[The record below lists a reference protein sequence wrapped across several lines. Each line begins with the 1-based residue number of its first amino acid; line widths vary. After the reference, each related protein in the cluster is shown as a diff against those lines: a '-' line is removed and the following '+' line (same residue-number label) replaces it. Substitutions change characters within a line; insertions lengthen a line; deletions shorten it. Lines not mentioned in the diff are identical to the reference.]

1 MFTRGAMPGDALST
15 ESMDFG
21 TISLPMSES
30 SSSVIR
36 FNDCEFDPDRRELRR
51 NGELVPL
58 EPRVFALLLYLIE
71 QRHKAVDKDEI
82 QDTVWAGMIVS
93 ETALARAIMKA
104 RRAVGDSADTQA
116 VIRTVHG
123 HGYQFIAKLVTE
135 EEPATETPDRES
147 PSMLPRA
154 LSAAFVIALLG
165 FAWYLW
171 PGTPPT
177 LNVHLAIMP
186 VENLTD
192 DSEYDWTRLGL
203 MGFATDLIAQSSK
216 LSVVRSSD
224 VIRFVET
231 NGMPDNDRAAA
242 DLDELRNIYGAS
254 HLLLTHLERSAGALR
269 LSYALHSVDG
279 QVEYGAMVGAEPTS
293 LLRSMIRSITNLLGE
308 QADTSREITVLVE
321 DPFINEAYSRGLAL
335 SLEGRCG
342 DALELFEVV
351 KSATESITQAHY
363 EWASCARILGR
374 WQDAEAA
381 FLEILD
387 TLPEEPTSSLR
398 ARAHHGLG
406 TVYIRTGRG
415 DAAQETLETGLLV
428 AQQAGDRFAEGMI
441 LNNLAINAK
450 DRRDHDEARAL
461 LARATVAYT
470 EAQLGILPGG
480 IPAAL
485 ANIDMA
491 EGKLDQAELHLTQAL
506 EAFRAT
512 GDRRNE
518 AMMLNNFGYLR
529 RLQGRIGDAEPLH
542 LESLAIRRDIGDR
555 VGQGRILGML
565 SILYVNE
572 RRYDDAIT
580 AANEAFEIASEA
592 NDKLFMATAM
602 AQLAQAEF
610 SSGELDDARSSYA
623 DSRALFEE
631 IEDTSRVAQVDI
643 RLARID
649 VQDDNLTSA
658 GERVDNVLAYTLR
671 EALHE
676 PAIEAMELRGD
687 IALRQGDA
695 AGAIDAYERTLK
707 HIDETGFVVTR
718 FRATVKLANVFLDN
732 EDVAAAEPLIGSLIE
747 SGETPSVLRVRAR
760 YAHLRGDAD
769 RAVELMEAFK
779 STFVDDWTEADAAAL
794 DRYLDEV

>member
-1 MFTRGAMPGDALST
+1 
-15 ESMDFG
+15 
-21 TISLPMSES
+21 MSES

-36 FNDCEFDPDRRELRR
+36 FNDCEFDPSRRELRR

-71 QRHKAVDKDEI
+71 RRHQAVDKDEI
-82 QDTVWAGMIVS
+82 QTTVWAGMIVS

-104 RRAVGDSADTQA
+104 RRAVGDSADTQD

-123 HGYQFIAKLVTE
+123 HGYQFIATLISE
-135 EEPATETPDRES
+135 EETATEAPDRES
-147 PSMLPRA
+147 RSMLPRV
-154 LSAAFVIALLG
+154 LAAVFVIVIALLG

-171 PGTPPT
+171 PGKPPAGA
-177 LNVHLAIMP
+177 VHLAIMP

-203 MGFATDLIAQSSK
+203 MGFATDLITQSSE
-216 LSVVRSSD
+216 LSVMRSSD

-231 NGMPDNDRAAA
+231 NGLPDKDSAAA
-242 DLDELRNIYGAS
+242 DLDELQDVYGAS
-254 HLLLTHLERSAGALR
+254 HLLRTHLERSAGTLR
-269 LSYALHSVDG
+269 LSYALHSADG
-279 QVEYGAMVGAEPTS
+279 RFERGTMVGAEPTS
-293 LLRSMIRSITNLLGE
+293 LLRGMIRSVTSLLGGR
-308 QADTSREITVLVE
+308 ADTVRETTVLVE

-351 KSATESITQAHY
+351 KSAIRSITRAHH

-387 TLPEEPTSSLR
+387 TLPEEPATSLR

-415 DAAQETLETGLLV
+415 DAAQKTLETGLEV
-428 AQQAGDRFAEGMI
+428 AQQADDRIAEGMI
-441 LNNLAINAK
+441 LSNLAINAK
-450 DRRDHDEARAL
+450 DRRDFDESRAL

-470 EAQLGILPGG
+470 EAQRGILPGN

-491 EGKLDQAELHLTQAL
+491 EGKFDQAELHLTQAL

-518 AMMLNNFGYLR
+518 AMMLNNFGYRR
-529 RLQGRIGDAEPLH
+529 RLQGRIDEAEPLH

-565 SILYVNE
+565 SILYENE
-572 RRYDDAIT
+572 RRYDDAI
-580 AANEAFEIASEA
+580 AAASEAFEIASEA

-610 SSGELDDARSSYA
+610 SSGELIDARNAYA
-623 DSRALFEE
+623 ESRALFEE

-649 VQDDNLTSA
+649 VKDDNLASA
-658 GERVDNVLAYTLR
+658 RERVDNVLAFTLR

-676 PAIEAMELRGD
+676 PAIEAMELVGD
-687 IALRQGDA
+687 IALRQGDTA
-695 AGAIDAYERTLK
+695 SAIDAYQQTLE

-718 FRATVKLANVFLDN
+718 NRTTAKLANVFLDN
-732 EDVAAAEPLIGSLIE
+732 GDIAAAEPLVGSLIE
-747 SGETPSVLRVRAR
+747 SGETPGVLRVRAR
-760 YAHLRGDAD
+760 YAYLRGDAD
-769 RAVELMEAFK
+769 RAVELMETIK
-779 STFVDDWTEADAAAL
+779 STFADDWNEADAAAL
-794 DRYLDEV
+794 DRYRDGV